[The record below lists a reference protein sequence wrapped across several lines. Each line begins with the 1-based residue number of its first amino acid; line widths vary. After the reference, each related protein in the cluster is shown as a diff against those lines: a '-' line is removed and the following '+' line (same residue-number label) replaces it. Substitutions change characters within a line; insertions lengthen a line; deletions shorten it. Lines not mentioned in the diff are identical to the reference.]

1 LSVRDLEISQGDRTL
16 FSGLTFELGAGELAT
31 VTGPN
36 GAGKTTLLRT
46 LAGLR
51 QPAAGEAT
59 LDGTPVDVV
68 ARGLTAPMAYQG
80 HSDALKRDLTLVE
93 NLRFCEALWGS
104 SADIEVLAAELR
116 LTPCLGQRVR
126 HLSAGQRR
134 RAALACLW
142 IKRAALWLL
151 DEPLTNLDTLGAELV
166 NAWISSHL
174 QAGGAAVVATH
185 QPERFVARARLEID
199 L

>member
-1 LSVRDLEISQGDRTL
+1 LSVRDLEISHGDRTL
-16 FSGLTFELGAGELAT
+16 FSGLTFELGTGELAT
-31 VTGPN
+31 LTGPN
-36 GAGKTTLLRT
+36 GSGKTTLLRT

-51 QPAAGEAT
+51 LPAAGEAM

-68 ARGLTAPMAYQG
+68 AHGLTAPMAYQG
-80 HSDALKRDLTLVE
+80 HSDALKRDLTLAE
-93 NLRFCEALWGS
+93 NLRFCEALWGG
-104 SADIEVLAAELR
+104 SANIETLAAELR

-134 RAALACLW
+134 RAALACLRL
-142 IKRAALWLL
+142 KCAALWLL

-166 NAWISSHL
+166 NAWISNHL
-174 QAGGAAVVATH
+174 QTGGAAVVATH
-185 QPERFVARARLEID
+185 QPERFAARAHLEIG